1 VKVSHRLFPKSNLRV
16 RFKIGAAQH
25 KISENTQGARA
36 VPLSPEIQGE
46 TMRRALSILL
56 ITLLASSAVAGVQAV
71 PFGPAT
77 SPAAP
82 PQETQDE
89 QEAEAQEPQ
98 GPRPMT
104 VDDALDMVNV
114 GGGMMSPDGEWVLY
128 SKSELDWG
136 ENERN
141 SKWYMISSSGGD
153 AFEYIGEEGGRSFE
167 FSPDGKYLA
176 LSRTVDDNRQI
187 FWMRTAGGEATQLT
201 EHETSVGSFKWS
213 DDSTKIFFS
222 ATDKRPDDE
231 STMVNEDED
240 VIFVDEGPN
249 GQNRSYWSNLWVF
262 DIESREEKQLTDEEF
277 FLGGFDPSPDST
289 HVAFTARY
297 VNRRNDADKSEIYIL
312 DIASGEKT
320 QLTENGAPE
329 SVAEWS
335 PDGKMFTFS
344 AGDDQAWLNRN
355 GKIWLLD
362 PTLKEHQLLSAQFEG
377 SPGRAV
383 WTPDGSHLLFSGQQG
398 TNSNLYRMNAETG
411 DFEQLTDFEG
421 SMRASSWS
429 ADRTKYVYSFSDF
442 DTPSDLWV
450 GFVDGSEP
458 VRLTHANPQIEELL
472 LADMRVIQWQSKDDM
487 TIEGL
492 LHLPVG
498 YEEGDTVPLILNI
511 HGGPAGSFT
520 NGFRASYHIYA
531 GLGYAS
537 LSPNV
542 RGSSGYTDHL
552 REGNTVARADGIGYG
567 DFQDLMN
574 GVDKVIADGIVDPE
588 RMGVKGWSYGGI
600 LGGWTITQ
608 TDRFKAASIGAGVYD
623 WTSEYG
629 PGFNNDVRLWHI
641 GGTPWDNPEGYRE
654 QSALTHVAN
663 VVTPTL
669 LIHGSNDTTDT
680 EQQSMMFFTG
690 IKDTGKAPVRYIKFP
705 REPHGFREPKHQRI
719 RDIEEIK
726 WMQQHILG
734 EEWEP
739 WERAKD
745 EKDDDEKKDEEGGGQ

>member
-1 VKVSHRLFPKSNLRV
+1 
-16 RFKIGAAQH
+16 
-25 KISENTQGARA
+25 
-36 VPLSPEIQGE
+36 
-46 TMRRALSILL
+46 MRRLIVVVTVALFGGSV
-56 ITLLASSAVAGVQAV
+56 LAGA
-71 PFGPAT
+71 PAF
-77 SPAAP
+77 PASLGLP
-82 PQETQDE
+82 TQEE
-89 QEAEAQEPQ
+89 QEAEAAESQ

-104 VDDALDMVNV
+104 VDDALDMTSI
-114 GGGMMSPDGEWVLY
+114 GGALMSPDGAWVLF
-128 SKSELDWG
+128 SKRELDWD

-141 SKWYMISSSGGD
+141 TKWYMIPSSGGE
-153 AFEYIGEEGGRSFE
+153 AFEYNREEGGGSFQ
-167 FSPDGKYLA
+167 FSPDGKYLS
-176 LSRTVDDNRQI
+176 LTRSVDDERQI
-187 FWMRTAGGEATQLT
+187 FWLRTAGGEAVQLT
-201 EHETSVGSFKWS
+201 EHETSVGSYKWS

-222 ATDKRPDDE
+222 ATDERPDDE
-231 STMVNEDED
+231 ETMINEDED

-262 DIESREEKQLTDEEF
+262 DIETREISKITDEQF
-277 FLGGFDPSPDST
+277 ILGGFDVSPDST
-289 HVAFTARY
+289 HVAYTARY
-297 VNRRNDADKSEIYIL
+297 SNRRNDGDKNEIYVMDL
-312 DIASGEKT
+312 ASGEKT
-320 QLTENGAPE
+320 RLTDNNAPE

-344 AGDDQAWLNRN
+344 AADDKEWMNRN
-355 GKIWLLD
+355 TKIWLLD
-362 PTLKEHQLLSAQFEG
+362 PTLLEHQLLSGKFEG
-377 SPGRAV
+377 SPRRAV
-383 WTPDGSHLLFSGQQG
+383 WTPDGEYLLFSGQQG
-398 TNSNLYRMNAETG
+398 TNTNLFRMDVETG

-421 SMRASSWS
+421 SMNISSWS
-429 ADRTKYVYSFSDF
+429 ADRTKYVYSFSDY

-450 GFVDGSEP
+450 GFIDGAEP
-458 VRLTHANPQIEELL
+458 VRLTHANPQIDELQ
-472 LADMRVIQWQSKDDM
+472 LAGMRVIQWESHDGV

-498 YEEGDTVPLILNI
+498 YQEGDTVPLMLNI

-542 RGSSGYTDHL
+542 RGSSGYTDYL
-552 REGNTVARADGIGYG
+552 REGNTFGRDDGIGFG
-567 DFQDLMN
+567 DFQDLMT
-574 GVDKVIADGIVDPE
+574 GVDKVVAGGIADPE
-588 RMGVKGWSYGGI
+588 RMGVRGWSYGGI

-641 GGTPWDNPEGYRE
+641 GGTPWDNPEAWRN
-654 QSALTHVAN
+654 QSALTHVTN

-669 LIHGSNDTTDT
+669 LIHGVNDTTDT
-680 EQQSMMFFTG
+680 EQQSMMFFTA

-726 WMQQHILG
+726 WMQQYVLG

-739 WERAKD
+739 WERPKKSDDKSEKD
-745 EKDDDEKKDEEGGGQ
+745 EGQGGD